1 MTPEEMDRV
10 LARDAEGVRAS
21 PRLAVAVMTAVRH
34 EAKTPPPIPFPW
46 TRAAPGIVA
55 ALLLVVFAVASLVS
69 APSAEAPPSR
79 APVAIE
85 RVAEV
90 TAKVEDFVASWDA
103 RSATIW
109 LVVATLSAVPVL
121 APLVLVRDERK
132 A

>member
-10 LARDAEGVRAS
+10 LARDADGIRAS
-21 PRLAVAVMTAVRH
+21 PRFATAVMAAVRR

-46 TRAAPGIVA
+46 TRAAPGIAA

-85 RVAEV
+85 RAVEI
-90 TAKVEDFVASWDA
+90 TAKVGDVVAAWDA
-103 RSATIW
+103 RSAAIW
-109 LVVATLSAVPVL
+109 LVVATLSVVPVL